1 MFSSIVKSYK
11 RKLQITL
18 NYSVTACQASF
29 LHNSFKPD
37 KLSLL
42 KKRIEKDQPSISDFL
57 FDRFKRGH
65 DYLRISLT
73 ERCNL
78 RCQYCMPENGVDLT
92 PRSNLLTT
100 EEILKLSALFVKNG
114 VTKIRLTGGEPLI
127 RKDFIDIVA
136 SLNDLKHNQNGN
148 QLKTIGVTTNG
159 IVLGRKLP
167 ALKQAGLDAVN
178 ISLDTLQP
186 LKYEFVTRRRGFERV
201 MSSIKKCAEMGFTS
215 LKVNCVVMKGLNE
228 DEVCDFVSFTEDIP
242 VDVRFIEYMPFDG
255 NKWNQNKMISYQT
268 MLKEIRKKFKN
279 VVKLQDDQNDTSK
292 AYKVPGFVGRFGF
305 ITSMSENFCSSC
317 NRLRI
322 TADGNLKV
330 CLFGNNEVSLRDVLR
345 ENQDN
350 IEHVIGE
357 AVKRKKKQHAGMS
370 NLKSLKNRPMILI
383 GG

>member
-1 MFSSIVKSYK
+1 MFSSTVKSYK
-11 RKLQITL
+11 RQLQMTL
-18 NYSVTACQASF
+18 SYSLTACQASF
-29 LHNSFKPD
+29 LHNSLKSD

-42 KKRIEKDQPSISDFL
+42 KKQIEKDQPSISDFL
-57 FDRFKRGH
+57 FDRFNRGH

-92 PRSNLLTT
+92 SKSNLLTT
-100 EEILKLSALFVKNG
+100 EEILKLSTLFVKNG

-127 RKDFIDIVA
+127 RKDFVDIVA

-167 ALKQAGLDAVN
+167 TLKQAGLDAVN

-201 MSSIKKCAEMGFTS
+201 MSSIKKCAEMEFTS

-228 DEVCDFVSFTEDIP
+228 DEVCDFVNFTKEIP

-255 NKWNQNKMISYQT
+255 NKWNHNKMISYQV
-268 MLKEIRKKFKN
+268 MLEEIRKKFKN
-279 VVKLQDDQNDTSK
+279 VVKLQDDHNDTSK

-345 ENQDN
+345 EKQDS

-370 NLKSLKNRPMILI
+370 NLKNLKNRPMILI